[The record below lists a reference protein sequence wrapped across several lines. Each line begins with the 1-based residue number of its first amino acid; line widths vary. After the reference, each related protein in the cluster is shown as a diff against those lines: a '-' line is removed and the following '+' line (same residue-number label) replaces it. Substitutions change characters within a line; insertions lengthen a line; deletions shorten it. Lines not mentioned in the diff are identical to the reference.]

1 MYFET
6 MGIPVREGRSFSEA
20 DNRAEAFPVLLV
32 SESLAAREW
41 PETSP
46 LGAQIDISEPGDE
59 PMLGEI
65 VGVVGDVRPTGFDSE
80 PRAEIFI
87 PHGIFAS
94 GSMTFVARTEADAAT
109 LVEQIKQ
116 EVWKLHPTQAV
127 YSGDR
132 VELLMS
138 ESLQSRRFVLYLIS
152 VFAVLSVVLSAVGV
166 YALVSFSTQQR
177 TGEIGV
183 RKALGADTG
192 RILGMVMRKSLLL
205 AGLGIASGLVAAVG
219 LGRFLDSMLYGVEAV
234 DPLTLAAVTLLVA
247 LFSAIATF
255 VPASRAAR
263 IDPAVALR
271 AE

>member
-1 MYFET
+1 
-6 MGIPVREGRSFSEA
+6 
-20 DNRAEAFPVLLV
+20 
-32 SESLAAREW
+32 
-41 PETSP
+41 
-46 LGAQIDISEPGDE
+46 
-59 PMLGEI
+59 
-65 VGVVGDVRPTGFDSE
+65 
-80 PRAEIFI
+80 
-87 PHGIFAS
+87 
-94 GSMTFVARTEADAAT
+94 
-109 LVEQIKQ
+109 
-116 EVWKLHPTQAV
+116 
-127 YSGDR
+127 
-132 VELLMS
+132 MS

-183 RKALGADTG
+183 RKTLGADTG

-205 AGLGIASGLVAAVG
+205 AGFGIAAGLVAAIG

-247 LFSAIATF
+247 LFSTIATF